1 MQAQAIIEALKRAQ
15 QSGISITTE
24 TLDDYGLGGVE
35 CEKCGNT
42 GTIIIK
48 YPNEMLY
55 AKECECMNKRRY
67 LKRLRESGLADIFP
81 RYTFE
86 RYETPDPARKKAKQK
101 ALAYC
106 DADPAWFY
114 ISGKSGSGKSHL
126 CAAICGRLI
135 EKQEVYYMSWR
146 DESVKLKA
154 EVMDTERYEKHIK
167 KLKTVSCLY
176 IDDFLK
182 GSDSD
187 ADIRLAFEIL
197 NARYSNTKLRTI
209 ISSEW
214 DIKKVLERDEALGGR
229 IYERSRGYLLQAPDD
244 NWRLR

>member
-1 MQAQAIIEALKRAQ
+1 
-15 QSGISITTE
+15 
-24 TLDDYGLGGVE
+24 
-35 CEKCGNT
+35 
-42 GTIIIK
+42 
-48 YPNEMLY
+48 
-55 AKECECMNKRRY
+55 MNKRRY
-67 LKRLRESGLADIFP
+67 LKRLRESGLSDIFP

-86 RYETPDPARKKAKQK
+86 KYETPDAVRKKNKEK
-101 ALAYC
+101 ALAFC
-106 DADPAWFY
+106 NSDPAWFY

-126 CAAICGRLI
+126 CTAICGRLI
-135 EKQEVYYMSWR
+135 ERMEVYFMSWR

-154 EVMDTERYEKHIK
+154 EVMDSDRYEKHIK
-167 KLKTVSCLY
+167 KLKTVECLY

-182 GSDSD
+182 SSDTD

-214 DIKKVLERDEALGGR
+214 DVKDVLERDEALGGR
-229 IYERSRGYLLQAPDD
+229 IYERSRGYLLQAPNE

>member
-1 MQAQAIIEALKRAQ
+1 
-15 QSGISITTE
+15 
-24 TLDDYGLGGVE
+24 
-35 CEKCGNT
+35 
-42 GTIIIK
+42 
-48 YPNEMLY
+48 
-55 AKECECMNKRRY
+55 MNKRRY

-86 RYETPDPARKKAKQK
+86 KYETPDTVRKKAKEK
-101 ALAYC
+101 ALLYC
-106 DADPAWFY
+106 EADPAWFY
-114 ISGKSGSGKSHL
+114 VSGRSGSGKSHL
-126 CAAICGRLI
+126 CAAICSRLI

-154 EVMDTERYEKHIK
+154 EVMDTEQYEKHIK

-182 GSDSD
+182 GSESD

-197 NARYSNTKLRTI
+197 NARYANTKLRTV

-214 DIKKVLERDEALGGR
+214 DIKDVLERDEALGGR